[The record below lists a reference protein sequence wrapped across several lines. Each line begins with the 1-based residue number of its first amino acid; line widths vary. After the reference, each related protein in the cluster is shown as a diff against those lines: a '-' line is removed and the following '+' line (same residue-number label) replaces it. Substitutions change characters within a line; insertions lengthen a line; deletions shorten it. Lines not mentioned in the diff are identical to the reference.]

1 MCMHLPVC
9 ATVTLAYR
17 VHTHIVSSL
26 MTQQNHPC
34 QCDGLNKVFSFTHS
48 LMFFC
53 GYANLV
59 IYFLYKYIKKKVSES
74 EKNMSFGFLVV
85 LKRG

>member
-1 MCMHLPVC
+1 MYAPARVC
-9 ATVTLAYR
+9 VTLAYR
-17 VHTHIVSSL
+17 VHTRIVSSL
-26 MTQQNHPC
+26 MTQQNNPC
-34 QCDGLNKVFSFTHS
+34 QCDGLNKVLSFTHS
-48 LMFFC
+48 LMFFR

-74 EKNMSFGFLVV
+74 EKNISFGFLVV